1 MKTWDKHKDMIKLV
15 DENNEL
21 LLEFR
26 IGDKYHR
33 KLLELGMI
41 KLLEDS
47 LGDEIKNHIN
57 KEDDADYYTGP
68 EPRVVDDDISE

>member
-1 MKTWDKHKDMIKLV
+1 MNEPLDLSKKRPGPWDKHKDMIKLV

-47 LGDEIKNHIN
+47 LGDEIKNHN
-57 KEDDADYYTGP
+57 NG
-68 EPRVVDDDISE
+68 